1 MAVPRVAPPSCAAW
15 LRLRGENHP
24 IVLSHRLHPP
34 AGLPA
39 AQQSWVGHRHNPAVP
54 GGVGSG
60 TRPAKRLSQP
70 EPPNP
75 ILSQS
80 KTSKTGTSSGEPLW
94 IQEMG
99 SPARGCGMG
108 QGAARASVSQMQ
120 ALSSQPVSPSHKD
133 EKRAHTPLPAR
144 LLPVPGGRGTPTR
157 FPRCYLRCQPRPERG
172 SAWMQPEGSRG
183 GAKSRCSRGRPPGS
197 RRRSLTCPPGPTEPG
212 EGRAAPDGI
221 MGSRAANPA
230 DPRVGGAGRASPSY
244 REGGA
249 GHNGA
254 GLCGRG
260 ETEARSD
267 AGGHRGAARRS
278 AWPHLQLERPL
289 SALGGGQAL
298 GGRMRIAEGRWK
310 HGG

>member
-15 LRLRGENHP
+15 LPLRGENHP

-230 DPRVGGAGRASPSY
+230 DPRVGGAGRASP
-244 REGGA
+244 RA
-249 GHNGA
+249 A
-254 GLCGRG
+254 IGRG
-260 ETEARSD
+260 ERGTTGRDSA
-267 AGGHRGAARRS
+267 AGGKLRHGATRGGTGERHGAAHGLISSWSVHCRPWGAGRR
-278 AWPHLQLERPL
+278 W
-289 SALGGGQAL
+289 GGGCA
-298 GGRMRIAEGRWK
+298 
-310 HGG
+310 